1 MYGNVEKWQFKS
13 KKKLQQQSTGAVTDK
28 GTTNT
33 CAAFNYYMYTPDKNV
48 YQVTWQQS

>member
-1 MYGNVEKWQFKS
+1 MTMVKNDNLKV
-13 KKKLQQQSTGAVTDK
+13 KKLQQQSTVAVTDK

-33 CAAFNYYMYTPDKNV
+33 CAAFSYYMYTPDNNV